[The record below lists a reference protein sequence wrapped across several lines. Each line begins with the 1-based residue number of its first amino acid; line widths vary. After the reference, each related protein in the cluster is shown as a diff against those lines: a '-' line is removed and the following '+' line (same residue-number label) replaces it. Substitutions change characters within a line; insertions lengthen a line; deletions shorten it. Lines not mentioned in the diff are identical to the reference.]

1 MLKLN
6 EGFSEI
12 EGDRWDVYGFFGGGG
27 CFQENDSFMLKWDLD
42 TCQTFN

>member
-6 EGFSEI
+6 EGFNEI
-12 EGDRWDVYGFFGGGG
+12 EGDRWDVYGFLGGG